1 MQEEI
6 EGIKKFLRENED
18 LKEKLAPQMEQLQKR
33 VDEHERQINVLN
45 ERVDQLEVKV
55 TQGEWVRFWAMWA
68 RSHSSLFTAFLE
80 PCFDTESCSILAN
93 QHILYA
99 ATCCYCTSLLRK
111 KHRPIE
117 VYKTSIY

>member
-6 EGIKKFLRENED
+6 EGIKTFLRENED

-55 TQGEWVRFWAMWA
+55 TQGEWIRFWA
-68 RSHSSLFTAFLE
+68 
-80 PCFDTESCSILAN
+80 IG
-93 QHILYA
+93 A
-99 ATCCYCTSLLRK
+99 ATL
-111 KHRPIE
+111 
-117 VYKTSIY
+117 